1 MLGKSPMIAQVGLF
15 AFLIVISLIT
25 FSFENAYAPTGKIII
40 CHIPPGNPENRHT
53 IEVSASAVKA
63 HLAHGDFLGSCETPP
78 CDDGNSCT
86 TNDVTR
92 SGICVGEPVADG
104 TSCTD
109 ANACNGSEVC
119 QAGTCN
125 AGTPPVVD
133 DGNACTADSCD
144 PITGVAHTPVP
155 DGTSCGSGL
164 VCQPGALCEPIRDTE
179 PIPPD

>member
-1 MLGKSPMIAQVGLF
+1 MLGTSPKIALVGLF

-53 IEVSASAVKA
+53 IQVSESAVGA
-63 HLAHGDFLGSCETPP
+63 HLAHGDLLGSCETQP

-92 SGICVGEPVADG
+92 SGTCVGEPVADG
-104 TSCTD
+104 TSCSD
-109 ANACNGSEVC
+109 QNVCNGAEVC

-144 PITGVAHTPVP
+144 PVTGVAHTPVP

-164 VCQPGALCEPIRDTE
+164 VCQPGALCEPDRTTE